1 MTDQTI
7 ETVTPPAYSAGVTYR
22 FSASRINA
30 WMNCPLSAHFRYD
43 ENLPREQNAAASFGT
58 AVHAGFEV
66 YNTTGSVD
74 RAIEVFLDYWDFPE
88 KYGIEPVWW
97 PKNTSHMSY
106 RKLGVELLKKF
117 HEGLK
122 WDGREVIG
130 TEIPF
135 CVPFGE
141 FELTGFID
149 LLEVRRN
156 GKGKELLR
164 VVDLKTAGTQPTK
177 AKLALDVQ
185 FCADEETEILS
196 EGGWKRYDELSVGEH
211 VLTLNPDSGLAEWQS
226 AEAVNVFDAVDQE
239 MLSMEG
245 KAHSSLTTLNHRW
258 LVEHVVS
265 SRSGW
270 HTEKRVVLSED
281 LTGADRIPCAAPVID
296 LPAEPKYS
304 DATVELVGWFW
315 TEGHVVPGGSIS
327 MAQKEPGAE
336 AIRAALARKF
346 GPPVDSLRS
355 TGFVASWRES
365 RDPDVTRFYL
375 NRAASEII
383 KAHVVLPAKALRP
396 EFIVSLTH
404 AQLRLLAE
412 VSVRAD
418 GHVAS
423 GCTVIAQSDRSRL
436 DSLQMLYSLLG
447 ERTSLRRREV
457 GGAGVYA
464 GREFWELA
472 VKDRRPN
479 FVAKKDIRAKV
490 RYTGKVWCPTTANG
504 TWYARRH
511 GQVYF
516 TGNTTYVYATTCP
529 EFWLGNGELDFP
541 GLPDGQALFDRF
553 VDTPRRAIWLHIRT
567 QKEIDAGARV
577 DADFMRLYRVCH
589 EISKAIKAD
598 IHVPKIGDACGLCDF
613 ASQCTMEIPV
623 DLGVDTTN
631 DPDAWI

>member
-7 ETVTPPAYSAGVTYR
+7 EAVTPLTYSAGVTYR

-66 YNTTGSVD
+66 YNTTASLD
-74 RAIEVFLDYWDFPE
+74 RALETFIDYWDFPE

-97 PKNTSHMSY
+97 PRNTSHMSY
-106 RKLGVELLKKF
+106 RKLGIELLKKF

-141 FELTGFID
+141 FELMGFID

-164 VVDLKTAGTQPTK
+164 IVDLKTAGTQPTK
-177 AKLALDVQ
+177 AKLALDAQ
-185 FCADEETEILS
+185 FCADEETEILT
-196 EGGWKRYDELSVGEH
+196 ETGWKRHHELVVGER
-211 VLTLNPDSGLAEWQS
+211 VLALDHHSGLAEWQPI
-226 AEAVNVFDAVDQE
+226 EAVNVFDAKDQE

-258 LVEHVVS
+258 MVDHVVS
-265 SRSGW
+265 SRKGW
-270 HTEKRVVLSED
+270 RVEKRVVTSEE
-281 LTGADRIPCAAPVID
+281 LTGCDRIPCAAPVVG
-296 LPAEPKYS
+296 LPVEPKWS
-304 DATVELVGWFW
+304 DALVALVGWFW
-315 TEGHVVPGGSIS
+315 TEGHVIRGGSVGL
-327 MAQKEPGAE
+327 AQREPLAE
-336 AIRAALARKF
+336 AIRSVLVETF
-346 GPPVDSLRS
+346 GPSVESLRGTS
-355 TGFVASWRES
+355 SPAWRET
-365 RDPDVTRFYL
+365 RDVDVTRFYL
-375 NRAASEII
+375 NRAASEVVV
-383 KAHVVLPAKALRP
+383 AHVDLPSKAVRS
-396 EFIVSLTH
+396 EFITSLTR
-404 AQLRLLAE
+404 AQLTLLAD
-412 VSVRAD
+412 VSVQAD
-418 GHVAS
+418 GHVQN
-423 GCTVIAQSDRSRL
+423 GRTVICQSDRARL
-436 DSLQMLYSLLG
+436 DSLQMVYALLG
-447 ERTSLRRREV
+447 HRTSLRRRRV
-457 GGAGVYA
+457 GGQGRYS

-479 FVAKKDIRAKV
+479 FIPKKDRRERV

-504 TWYARRH
+504 TWYARRN

-516 TGNTTYVYATTCP
+516 TGNTTYTYATTCP
-529 EFWLGNGELDFP
+529 EFWVGNGELDFP
-541 GLPDGQALFDRF
+541 GLPNGQALFDRF
-553 VDTPRRAIWLHIRT
+553 VDTPRRAIWFHIRT

-577 DADFMRLYRVCH
+577 DEDFMRLYRVCH

-613 ASQCTMEIPV
+613 SSQCTMEIPV
-623 DLGVDTTN
+623 ELGTDPTN